1 MTDYSN
7 EEQTSL
13 KPTEAAAAAQE
24 KRRPLKSRAGLARA
38 RRIVVKVGSSSLTTV
53 AGGISD
59 EALRGLAEVLSARH
73 RQGTEII
80 FVSSGAISAG
90 LAPLGLKKRPSQLSS
105 QQAAASVGQGLLMA
119 RYTEFFAE
127 HGVTVSQVLLTVE
140 DLMRRSTHTNAHR
153 AMERLLNF
161 GVLPI
166 VNEND
171 TVASHEIRFGD
182 NDRLAALVA
191 HLVKADALILLSDVD
206 ALYDG
211 PPSEGAVR
219 IPQVSGPQ
227 DLEDVRIGKVGAAG
241 TGTGGMVTKVEAA
254 TIAAASGIPALV
266 TSTANAAAALA
277 GEDVGTWFTT
287 RGRRQPIRLLWLAH
301 LARIRGSLILDDGAV
316 RAVGRRRRSLLPAG
330 ITGVRGNFEPGDP
343 VALMDSSG
351 VVVAHGLTNYG
362 SDELPGMLGRTTREL
377 SRENGRSYDRAV
389 VHVNDLVILPGSRNA
404 DALATEEDQAPAQPV
419 GASAAAPAAG
429 AGTPAESD
437 GQNHADVVAAGAAG
451 RSANQTGA

>member
-1 MTDYSN
+1 MTDN
-7 EEQTSL
+7 AHTDQTAPAPS
-13 KPTEAAAAAQE
+13 AAAAAAPE

-38 RRIVVKVGSSSLTTV
+38 RRIVVKVGSSSLTSV

-59 EALRGLAEVLSARH
+59 DALQQLAAVLSARH

-90 LAPLGLKKRPSQLSS
+90 LAPLGLTKRPSHLST

-119 RYTEFFAE
+119 RYNEFFSR

-140 DLMRRSTHTNAHR
+140 DLMRRSTHANAHR

-211 PPSEGAVR
+211 PPSAGAVR
-219 IPQVSGPQ
+219 IPEVTGPK
-227 DLEDVRIGKVGAAG
+227 DLEDVRIGKVGRAG

-277 GEDVGTWFTT
+277 GEDVGTWFST

-301 LARIRGSLILDDGAV
+301 LARIRGTLVLDDGAV
-316 RAVGRRRRSLLPAG
+316 KAVGQRRRSLLAAG
-330 ITGVRGNFEPGDP
+330 ITEVRGSFEPGDP
-343 VALMDSSG
+343 VALADSRG

-362 SDELPGMLGRTTREL
+362 SDELPAMLGRSTREL
-377 SRENGRSYDRAV
+377 SQERGSSYDRAV
-389 VHVNDLVILPGSRNA
+389 VHVNDLVVLPGSRHA
-404 DALATEEDQAPAQPV
+404 DALSAGPEEPSRLPADLPD
-419 GASAAAPAAG
+419 AAPA
-429 AGTPAESD
+429 PSD
-437 GQNHADVVAAGAAG
+437 VPT
-451 RSANQTGA
+451 AN